1 VQAARQPVRL
11 DGSRG
16 RCCGLGVIGDLQWTG
31 GLDAG
36 DWQAEAGEIAEKC
49 EEKES
54 GRGLYFISETLFCGP
69 CRLCSTLLRGR
80 PHLKQGSSTGFGPG
94 HILAS
99 QRFLRIVHLL

>member
-1 VQAARQPVRL
+1 VIRL
-11 DGSRG
+11 GGSRG

-36 DWQAEAGEIAEKC
+36 DWQAEASEIAEKC

-54 GRGLYFISETLFCGP
+54 GRGLYFISEALFCGP

-80 PHLKQGSSTGFGPG
+80 PHLKQGSSTCFGQG
-94 HILAS
+94 CILAS
-99 QRFLRIVHLL
+99 QRFLQTLHLL